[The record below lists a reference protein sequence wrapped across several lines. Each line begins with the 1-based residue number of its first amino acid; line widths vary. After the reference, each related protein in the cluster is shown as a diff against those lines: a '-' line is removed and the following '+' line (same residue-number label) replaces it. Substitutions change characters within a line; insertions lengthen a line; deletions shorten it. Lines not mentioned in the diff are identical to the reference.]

1 LLFFDI
7 FIIED
12 YVMILIDRVNWML
25 TVYMDEEIQ
34 NLRAEVQAELAS
46 QLTLSRAL
54 YVIQKYV
61 YLSG

>member
-1 LLFFDI
+1 MLFFDI

>member
-1 LLFFDI
+1 
-7 FIIED
+7 
-12 YVMILIDRVNWML
+12 ML